1 METNHSYGEA
11 LLGFLRQERERE
23 RVAAVSKANT
33 LNSVKAHICGTAL
46 GALKHFHNP
55 ARIEAYGFCSRY
67 FFIIFLR
74 GGDFRLL
81 HGANCP
87 IGTPCYASTSRA
99 IASSTAERPK

>member
-74 GGDFRLL
+74 GGGL
-81 HGANCP
+81 
-87 IGTPCYASTSRA
+87 
-99 IASSTAERPK
+99 